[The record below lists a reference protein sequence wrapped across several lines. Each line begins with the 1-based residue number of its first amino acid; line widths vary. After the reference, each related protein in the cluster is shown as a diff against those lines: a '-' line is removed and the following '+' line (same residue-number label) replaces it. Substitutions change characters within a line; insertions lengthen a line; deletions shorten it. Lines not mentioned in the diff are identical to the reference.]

1 MIDMCLYYYCSL
13 HISLFSKLLH
23 SFIILLK
30 ISVLIITKTK
40 KEVKKNMS
48 LQSVKVEKWI
58 SIAQQNPWIRMR
70 GSGDANDICAF
81 EPALTQQD
89 FYECLSI
96 EELYDLLTQGNWIL
110 GQPFYFQ
117 NLCLVNQI
125 NAGDEWLVIRDGLA
139 FESLTAGAME
149 YEEFKDWIACV
160 FIATEEQLHTLEYIS
175 EGYVLKWREF

>member
-1 MIDMCLYYYCSL
+1 
-13 HISLFSKLLH
+13 
-23 SFIILLK
+23 
-30 ISVLIITKTK
+30 
-40 KEVKKNMS
+40 MS
-48 LQSVKVEKWI
+48 LQILRVEIWL
-58 SIAQQNPWIRMR
+58 SIAQQNPWIRQR

-117 NLCLVNQI
+117 NLCFVNQI
-125 NAGDEWLVIRDGLA
+125 NAGDEWLVIRDGIA

-149 YEEFKDWIACV
+149 YEEFKDWIECV
-160 FIATEEQLHTLEYIS
+160 FKATEEDLRRLDYTSKKYEI
-175 EGYVLKWREF
+175 KWRTF